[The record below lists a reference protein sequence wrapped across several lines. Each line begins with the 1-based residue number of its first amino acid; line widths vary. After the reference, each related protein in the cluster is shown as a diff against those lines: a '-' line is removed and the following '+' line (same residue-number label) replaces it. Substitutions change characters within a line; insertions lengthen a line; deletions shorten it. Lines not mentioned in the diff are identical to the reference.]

1 MTQPLSL
8 TRFRELVA
16 AYGGTL
22 ELWPHDEL
30 NAARELLVVSA
41 EARALLEAEAAF
53 DRELVAASALPEVP
67 ATLLRRLNEV
77 PLRAPQRRVW
87 WPFGRAWV
95 PAVGWAFAAA
105 LGVSWGL
112 FATPFEAVDAGT
124 TPAVAALDSSA
135 ELDSSADEA
144 PATPADDDF
153 SALARGTL
161 VEFEE

>member
-1 MTQPLSL
+1 LD
-8 TRFRELVA
+8 RFRELVA
-16 AYGGTL
+16 AYGGRL
-22 ELWPHDEL
+22 ELWPADEVS
-30 NAARELLVVSA
+30 AARELLAGSA
-41 EARALLEAEAAF
+41 EARALVAAEAAF
-53 DRELVAASALPEVP
+53 DRELVATNTPPEVP
-67 ATLLRRLNEV
+67 AALLRRLNEV
-77 PLRAPQRRVW
+77 PLRSPQRRVW

-124 TPAVAALDSSA
+124 GTSVAALDSSA
-135 ELDSSADEA
+135 EEA
-144 PATPADDDF
+144 PASPADDDF